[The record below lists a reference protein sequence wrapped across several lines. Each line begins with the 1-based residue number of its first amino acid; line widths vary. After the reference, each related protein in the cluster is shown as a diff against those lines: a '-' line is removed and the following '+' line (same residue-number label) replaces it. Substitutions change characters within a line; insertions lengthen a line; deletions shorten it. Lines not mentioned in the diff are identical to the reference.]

1 MMAQYVCW
9 SSAGAYV
16 ESDGWVRS
24 PVRPEGSAG
33 RLEPANDKPPTYW
46 LSAHGRPSLS
56 SRSRRAAVVDSA
68 WRLNPLW
75 PARRVTS
82 GPVSQSHGVGGGC
95 EPMLSLLGV
104 EPRWS
109 RVESPCRQRSASRFN
124 EDRGK
129 FWLEVFVCNHVT
141 FPKRQRQRR
150 QQIASDFSSRCLEM
164 VLMLWIMSAGEHAVR
179 TSDRDDSWVKL
190 GRMCF

>member
-82 GPVSQSHGVGGGC
+82 GPVSQSHGVGGAVSPCLACWGWSHAGAGSSHLAVSALHRALMKTEGNFGWRC
-95 EPMLSLLGV
+95 LYVIMSHFQRGRGRGGSRSLLT
-104 EPRWS
+104 
-109 RVESPCRQRSASRFN
+109 SPADVWKWC
-124 EDRGK
+124 
-129 FWLEVFVCNHVT
+129 
-141 FPKRQRQRR
+141 
-150 QQIASDFSSRCLEM
+150 
-164 VLMLWIMSAGEHAVR
+164 
-179 TSDRDDSWVKL
+179 
-190 GRMCF
+190 